1 MRRWILTGI
10 LLVVLLMPAMCAAAF
25 PKPVGFV
32 NDFAKVM
39 QPAAAQKLEGIL
51 RALEK
56 KTGVEI
62 AVVTVTSLDELPI
75 EDYAVDLYKEWGIGK
90 KGVDE
95 GVLILV
101 APNEKRVRIE
111 VGYGLEGA
119 LNDAQ
124 AGRIIRGG
132 MVPFFKKNDFTRGIV
147 AGTQAVVGVA
157 LHEKGFK
164 PTDLSDAGYQPGS
177 YSVKK
182 KGGPLSVILKII
194 MVIAMIIIF
203 IKHPWLAL
211 FFLAG
216 GRGGRV
222 GGGGGGF
229 SGGFGG
235 FGGGMSG
242 GGGASGG
249 W

>member
-1 MRRWILTGI
+1 MKRGILTGI
-10 LLVVLLMPAMCAAAF
+10 LLIVLLAPAVCAAAF
-25 PKPVGFV
+25 PKPTGFV
-32 NDFAKVM
+32 NDYAKVM
-39 QPAAAQKLEGIL
+39 QPAAAQRLEGL
-51 RALEK
+51 LQALQK

-62 AVVTVTSLDELPI
+62 AVVTVTSLDERPI
-75 EDYAVDLYKEWGIGK
+75 EDYAVELYKEWGIGK

-95 GVLILV
+95 GALILV
-101 APNEKRVRIE
+101 APNDKRVRIE

-119 LNDAQ
+119 LNDAE
-124 AGRIIRGG
+124 AGRIIRTG
-132 MVPFFKKNDFTRGIV
+132 MVPFFKKNDFTRGII
-147 AGTQAVVGVA
+147 AGAQSVVGVA

-164 PTDLSDAGYQPGS
+164 PTDLSDAGYQPQT
-177 YSVKK
+177 YEKK
-182 KGGPLSVILKII
+182 KGGPLSVIFKVI
-194 MVIAMIIIF
+194 MVIAMIILF

-211 FFLAG
+211 MLFAG
-216 GRGGRV
+216 SGRGGRSS
-222 GGGGGGF
+222 GGGGF

>member
-1 MRRWILTGI
+1 MRRGILTSI
-10 LLVVLLMPAMCAAAF
+10 LLIVLLAPSICAATF
-25 PKPVGFV
+25 PKPAGFV
-32 NDFAKVM
+32 NDFANVI
-39 QPAAAQKLEGIL
+39 QPAAAQRLEALL

-56 KTGVEI
+56 KTGVEV
-62 AVVTVTSLDELPI
+62 AVVTVSSLDERPI

-95 GVLILV
+95 GALILV

-111 VGYGLEGA
+111 VGYGLEGT
-119 LNDAQ
+119 LNDAE
-124 AGRIIRGG
+124 AGRIIRDG
-132 MVPFFKKNDFTRGIV
+132 MVPFFKKSDFTRGII
-147 AGTQAVVGVA
+147 AGAQSVVGVA

-164 PTDLSDAGYQPGS
+164 PTDLADAGYQPQS
-177 YSVKK
+177 YEER
-182 KGGPLSVILKII
+182 KGGPIPVIFKILLA
-194 MVIAMIIIF
+194 VIFIIIF
-203 IKHPWLAL
+203 IRHPWLAL

-222 GGGGGGF
+222 GGGGGF

-242 GGGASGG
+242 GGGASGS

>member
-1 MRRWILTGI
+1 MRRGILTGI
-10 LLVVLLMPAMCAAAF
+10 LLVVLLVPSVCAAAF

-32 NDFAKVM
+32 NDYAKVM

-56 KTGVEI
+56 KTGVEV

-75 EDYAVDLYKEWGIGK
+75 EDYAVDLYKKWGIGK

-101 APNEKRVRIE
+101 APNDKRVRIE

-119 LNDAQ
+119 LNDAE

-164 PTDLSDAGYQPGS
+164 PTDLSDAGYQPSS
-177 YSVKK
+177 YKK
-182 KGGPLSVILKII
+182 KKSGPLSVILKII
-194 MVIAMIIIF
+194 GVIAMIIIF

-211 FFLAG
+211 MLFAG
-216 GRGGRV
+216 SRGSG

-242 GGGASGG
+242 GGGASGS